1 MSARLTLKQDT
12 RTLLLEAGTE
22 IMLEKGY
29 TNTGIQE
36 VLLKAGVPKGSF
48 YHYFASKEE
57 FALAI
62 IESFDTAYVGKLV
75 KVLRNARRSPPGQT

>member
-48 YHYFASKEE
+48 YHYLPARKNLPWLLS
-57 FALAI
+57 
-62 IESFDTAYVGKLV
+62 
-75 KVLRNARRSPPGQT
+75 KVLILPMSAN